1 MFILFYTCFLVK
13 YFILCGYSG
22 SVLLNRMFISNSTV
36 TPNVFDEIQV
46 IEPHVDESS
55 RQLYEVECK
64 IS

>member
-1 MFILFYTCFLVK
+1 
-13 YFILCGYSG
+13 
-22 SVLLNRMFISNSTV
+22 MFISNSTV